1 MFNQLTNSTMSKK
14 EMIALRAMQAWT
26 VCLAGILVIGLT
38 VAIVNLLTGN
48 YSSTAC
54 REF

>member
-1 MFNQLTNSTMSKK
+1 MFNQLTNSTMSKR

-26 VCLAGILVIGLT
+26 VCLGGIVLFGIVF
-38 VAIVNLLTGN
+38 AIVSMITGN
-48 YSSTAC
+48 YTGTAC